1 MATGVPR
8 RVKILGELPAVAQV
22 EAAVRLQL
30 SERRA
35 SRRPPRGLWHSL
47 RNQCKRVIFHW
58 PSALRCTLPVFAYV
72 TLIHFGITLL
82 PSSNR
87 SGSVCVLVQTGIPTS
102 SPTSWMPSPA
112 PTHVP
117 SYFPSVSPTMNPTA
131 TPTGTP
137 SFVPSDNP
145 TVGPTRKVWPC
156 RNQRCLV
163 SRCVRARF
171 QSMAIPAFFF
181 APSAIRSLAQGTPV
195 PTELPTLAGTT
206 TPTLSPTLGPTAPPT
221 AIPSR
226 VPTPNVCLASLAS
239 LAVRGTVHAQAST
252 AYARW

>member
-1 MATGVPR
+1 MA
-8 RVKILGELPAVAQV
+8 K
-22 EAAVRLQL
+22 
-30 SERRA
+30 RA
-35 SRRPPRGLWHSL
+35 SLHVACVCIRHAHPFWH
-47 RNQCKRVIFHW
+47 H
-58 PSALRCTLPVFAYV
+58 FAA
-72 TLIHFGITLL
+72 
-82 PSSNR
+82 SSNR
-87 SGSVCVLVQTGIPTS
+87 SGSVCALVQTGIPTS

-145 TVGPTRKVWPC
+145 TVGPTRQVWLCKRISAALC
-156 RNQRCLV
+156 RAVAACAGGA
-163 SRCVRARF
+163 ARF
-171 QSMAIPAFFF
+171 QRMVIPAFF

-239 LAVRGTVHAQAST
+239 LAVRGTVHGQAST

>member
-1 MATGVPR
+1 M
-8 RVKILGELPAVAQV
+8 
-22 EAAVRLQL
+22 
-30 SERRA
+30 
-35 SRRPPRGLWHSL
+35 
-47 RNQCKRVIFHW
+47 
-58 PSALRCTLPVFAYV
+58 LPVLNTSRSSSLAS
-72 TLIHFGITLL
+72 LCALL
-82 PSSNR
+82 PSRNR
-87 SGSVCVLVQTGIPTS
+87 SGSVCALMQTGIPTG

-137 SFVPSDNP
+137 SFLPSDNP
-145 TVGPTRKVWPC
+145 TVGPTRQVWLCKRISAALC
-156 RNQRCLV
+156 RAVAACAGGA
-163 SRCVRARF
+163 ARF
-171 QSMAIPAFFF
+171 QRMVIPAFF

-226 VPTPNVCLASLAS
+226 VPTPNVCMASLAS
-239 LAVRGTVHAQAST
+239 REAQCTHKQVRLRTVVSVGASCSRLSSPHHCRQGAAGCRAAELYRLGIT
-252 AYARW
+252 C